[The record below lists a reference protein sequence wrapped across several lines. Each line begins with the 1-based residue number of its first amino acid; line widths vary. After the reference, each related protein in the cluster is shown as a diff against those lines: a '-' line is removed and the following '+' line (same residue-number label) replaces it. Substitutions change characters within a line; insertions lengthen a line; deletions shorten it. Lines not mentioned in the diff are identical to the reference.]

1 MKIDNV
7 GEIFL
12 SLKTSVSQWEK
23 AQIFKSLFRMG
34 LYLGHDSEFIFL
46 NSEGNLAELFHN
58 NLSKVLF

>member
-23 AQIFKSLFRMG
+23 AQRFKSLFRMG
-34 LYLGHDSEFIFL
+34 LYLGHDSEIIIFFIQKETSQNYFTIT
-46 NSEGNLAELFHN
+46 
-58 NLSKVLF
+58 

>member
-23 AQIFKSLFRMG
+23 AQRFKSLFRMG
-34 LYLGHDSEFIFL
+34 LYLGHDSEIF
-46 NSEGNLAELFHN
+46 F
-58 NLSKVLF
+58 F